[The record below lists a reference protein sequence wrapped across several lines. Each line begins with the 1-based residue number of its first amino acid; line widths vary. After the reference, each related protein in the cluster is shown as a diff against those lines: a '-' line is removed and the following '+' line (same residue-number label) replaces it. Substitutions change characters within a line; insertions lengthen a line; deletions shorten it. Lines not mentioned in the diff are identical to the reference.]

1 MNQADEVR
9 ADMIANMRACPRY
22 FVNNIT
28 SPDITAPIIDPIQC
42 PENSCSQDIQNFI
55 LLPELMNPS
64 STSVKFIV

>member
-22 FVNNIT
+22 FVNNMT

-42 PENSCSQDIQNFI
+42 PENSCSQDINKLVI
-55 LLPELMNPS
+55 I
-64 STSVKFIV
+64 T